1 MDVKNLKKRL
11 EDEIVLPLIDL
22 RNFDEDCGFC
32 TRHVMTLR
40 KHILK
45 YLKKLS
51 KLNSPTDDEIYKH
64 MKKLIF
70 AINKLNKKTDLC
82 MLESEI
88 GDDVCF
94 FIEDVAFAAGL
105 PETDED
111 ITYDWRYEW

>member
-1 MDVKNLKKRL
+1 
-11 EDEIVLPLIDL
+11 
-22 RNFDEDCGFC
+22 
-32 TRHVMTLR
+32 
-40 KHILK
+40 
-45 YLKKLS
+45 
-51 KLNSPTDDEIYKH
+51 